1 MDLNYSYNGK
11 FEGNILIVGQTGCGK
26 TCFIQNIPKN
36 NLFGELK
43 KTFWMSRIPLSAG
56 REKNIS
62 ECFGKNVNFKY
73 PQSMEKFNM
82 DLTFLKRKRQT
93 DDIVDNIK
101 GEKNMFNK
109 LIVMDD
115 VLGLAYRS
123 NNFANF
129 LTVAQKINFTGVYV
143 FYAIYPSRSNCQMII
158 SQTKIF
164 NVFPGSLQTTSAAK
178 ILSSYCNRY
187 IYKRIP
193 YEDLWINGLYFEI
206 SSSTENS
213 A

>member
-1 MDLNYSYNGK
+1 MD
-11 FEGNILIVGQTGCGK
+11 
-26 TCFIQNIPKN
+26 
-36 NLFGELK
+36 
-43 KTFWMSRIPLSAG
+43 
-56 REKNIS
+56 
-62 ECFGKNVNFKY
+62 
-73 PQSMEKFNM
+73 KFNM

-101 GEKNMFNK
+101 GEKNMLNK

-115 VLGLAYRS
+115 VSGLAYRS

-143 FYAIYPSRSNCQMII
+143 FYTIYPSRPNWQMII

-164 NVFPGSLQTTSAAK
+164 NIFPGSLQTTSAAK
-178 ILSSYCNRY
+178 TLSSYYNRY
-187 IYKRIP
+187 TYKYIP
-193 YEDLWINGLYFEI
+193 HEDLWINGLYFEI
-206 SSSTENS
+206 SNSTEKS

>member
-1 MDLNYSYNGK
+1 
-11 FEGNILIVGQTGCGK
+11 
-26 TCFIQNIPKN
+26 
-36 NLFGELK
+36 
-43 KTFWMSRIPLSAG
+43 
-56 REKNIS
+56 
-62 ECFGKNVNFKY
+62 
-73 PQSMEKFNM
+73 M
-82 DLTFLKRKRQT
+82 DLTFWKRKRQT